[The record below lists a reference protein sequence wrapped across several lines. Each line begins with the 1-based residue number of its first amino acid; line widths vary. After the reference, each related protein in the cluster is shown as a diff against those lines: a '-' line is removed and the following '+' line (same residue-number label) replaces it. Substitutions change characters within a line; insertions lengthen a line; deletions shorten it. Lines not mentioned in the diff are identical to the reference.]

1 MASVPRARP
10 ASPRGRSY
18 SVLWATGADSLDS
31 HRPTSAPLGWSACG
45 LRWSI
50 SRTIG
55 HGGSNILGRSSSPS
69 LPGKLC
75 VGYHWMKRMGL
86 ARSLVQQISFKAGCC
101 AARGG
106 VSAASAGAHPQSPK
120 PRRGRAR
127 PGLYRARRCCS
138 RRWTLYLLRFDLTD
152 ASHTRRHCN
161 PRGTAGSIPQ
171 KG

>member
-50 SRTIG
+50 CRTIG

-86 ARSLVQQISFKAGCC
+86 ARSLVQQMSFKAGCC
-101 AARGG
+101 GLAAASPLPAQEHIHNRPSPDEGEPDQDYIERGG
-106 VSAASAGAHPQSPK
+106 VVHGGGDFTYSA
-120 PRRGRAR
+120 
-127 PGLYRARRCCS
+127 
-138 RRWTLYLLRFDLTD
+138 LT
-152 ASHTRRHCN
+152 
-161 PRGTAGSIPQ
+161 
-171 KG
+171 